1 MSLYDNK
8 ISEQVDKL
16 MPTNDYINALTKAIL
31 KNDADEKEYLI
42 QKIKQTNQKEK
53 EMILRDFQFD
63 INGNYL
69 FDVAGNLIK
78 TNDIEDEKTTEE
90 RKSQFS
96 KSVETGV
103 REREETRQCNE

>member
-1 MSLYDNK
+1 MSLYENK

-31 KNDADEKEYLI
+31 KDDNDEKEYLI
-42 QKIKQTNQKEK
+42 QKIKETNQKEK

-78 TNDIEDEKTTEE
+78 TNNIEDEKTTEKGE
-90 RKSQFS
+90 PEFS
-96 KSVETGV
+96 ESIETGV
-103 REREETRQCNE
+103 CEREETREGNE